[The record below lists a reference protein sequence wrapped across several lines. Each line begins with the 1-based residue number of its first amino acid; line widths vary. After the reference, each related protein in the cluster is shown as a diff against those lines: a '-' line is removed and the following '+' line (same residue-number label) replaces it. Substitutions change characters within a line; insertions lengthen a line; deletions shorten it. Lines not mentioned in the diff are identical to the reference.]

1 MRIALLFLVVLG
13 TLGLGIATVSAQ
25 SGDAGAVQ
33 SLLGAGQ
40 QTVTVGDLLLDE
52 TFDSADAWEA
62 YQQDSDINL
71 KVAKGVYR
79 MFTKID
85 GIVWGVNSLTHSDVV
100 IEADTL
106 QNSEELNNAYG
117 VACRAGVDNDG
128 TGYYFRISGDGY
140 YNISRVDK
148 DEIVKLV
155 DWTQTEAVKQGQNR
169 NHITAVCVG
178 DYLALYVNDELVA
191 ETNDSTYTEGF
202 AALSITAFAADNGNV
217 NPTDVSFDNVRIY
230 SAFSGNGSSGN
241 NGSVAS
247 VVLDDYYSPD
257 SAIRQLRDLNFI
269 PRNSNLLF
277 TEDYAY
283 FTGQGN
289 WFQPLASRMPRTNV
303 VFAGELSFRVGNL
316 DAWEQC
322 TFSVGIQTDNNGT
335 AVRYVDFG
343 LSNAGE
349 AFVLDRFSE
358 NQDSNYIVANGTYDL
373 EYTHHVI
380 LVLVDGRA
388 SLFMDGQLVIQD
400 FEVGRRSGSY
410 GISLVGEGKD
420 ARCEG
425 RDIWAY
431 ELP

>member
-1 MRIALLFLVVLG
+1 MRKALLLLVVLG
-13 TLGLGIATVSAQ
+13 VLGLGTMTASAQ
-25 SGDAGAVQ
+25 GGDVQ
-33 SLLGAGQ
+33 TLLGAGQ
-40 QTVTVGDLLLDE
+40 QTVTVGNLLLDE
-52 TFDSADAWEA
+52 TFDSSDAWEA

-85 GIVWGVNSLTHSDVV
+85 GLVWGVNSQSHSDVV

-117 VACRAGVDNDG
+117 VVCRAGVDNDG

-140 YNISRVDK
+140 YNITRADK
-148 DEIVKLV
+148 DEIVQLV
-155 DWTQTEAVKQGQNR
+155 EWTETNAVKQGQNR

-178 DYLALYVNDELVA
+178 DYLALYVNDQLVA

-202 AALSITAFAADNGNV
+202 GALSISAFADDNNNV

-230 SAFSGNGSSGN
+230 EASSGSSGN
-241 NGSVAS
+241 NGSVQS
-247 VVLDDYYSPD
+247 VVLEDYTKGD
-257 SAIRQLRDLNFI
+257 SVIRQLRDLGFI

-289 WFQPLASRMPRTNV
+289 WFQPLASRMPRNNV
-303 VFAGELSFRVGNL
+303 VFGGELSFWVGNL
-316 DAWEQC
+316 GEWEQC
-322 TFSVGIQTDNNGT
+322 TFSAGIQTDNNGT
-335 AVRYVDFG
+335 AVRYIDFG

-358 NQDSNYIVANGTYDL
+358 NQDSNYTIANGTYDL
-373 EYTHHVI
+373 DYTHYVI
-380 LVLVDGRA
+380 LVLLDGRA
-388 SLFMDGQLVIQD
+388 SLFVDGQLVIQD
-400 FEVGRRSGSY
+400 FEVGQRSGSY
-410 GISLVGEGKD
+410 GISLVGKGKD

-425 RDIWAY
+425 HNIWAY